1 MTSIMDNPTF
11 QTILAELAARRV
23 VIGSGLV
30 VLAAAWLLPSL
41 FETDNLSHIPI
52 VGKGSKGKRRKYF
65 SSGGAWELYDEG
77 YNKFKNG
84 LFRLATA
91 SLSESIV
98 VSPKYLAELKRLPDD
113 VLSFSGAI
121 NESMQTHYTKVN
133 PDIPALPR
141 IIQKHL
147 TPALGKL
154 NRVISEEVIKA
165 MALELPQTSEWEE
178 VDINKK
184 LLRIVAI
191 ISGRIFV
198 GPELCHDEK
207 YLDVA
212 INYTVDVMIAAY
224 VVGMVPPWMRPWVA
238 PRLPMVKKL
247 QTRIREADEF
257 LRPVVKE
264 RREAMADPSNEMP
277 DDMLQWIIN
286 SQKELKMTDDK
297 EFAELQLGV
306 SMAAIHT
313 TTLTTLNSLFS
324 LAVMPEIVPELQDD
338 IRQAL
343 AESDGDFSSSALQN
357 MKKLDSFL
365 KETMRYYPLAAAS
378 FHRKVLKPFQ
388 LSTGEFIPKG
398 VIIEVPAASISSDDG
413 VFEDAD
419 KFDAL
424 RFYKLRQLKKEQTS
438 GVKAAETVA
447 NSQFVSV
454 SESSLTFGYGR
465 HACPGRFFAAN
476 EIKMI
481 LANLLLH
488 YEIRNPDGV
497 TERHKNIRMGAQL
510 VPDYKKKIMVR
521 KLGQEKA

>member
-23 VIGSGLV
+23 IVGSGLA
-30 VLAAAWLLPSL
+30 VLVAAWILPSL
-41 FETDNLSHIPI
+41 FESDNLSHIPI
-52 VGKGSKGKRRKYF
+52 VGKGGKGKRRKF
-65 SSGGAWELYDEG
+65 FNSGGAWELYDEG
-77 YNKFKNG
+77 YKKVM
-84 LFRLATA
+84 
-91 SLSESIV
+91 SESVV
-98 VSPKYLAELKRLPDD
+98 VSPLYLSELKKLPDD

-121 NESMQTHYTKVN
+121 NESMHVHYTKVD
-133 PDIPALPR
+133 PDVPALPR
-141 IIQKHL
+141 IIKTSL

-154 NRVISEEVIKA
+154 NGVISEEVINA
-165 MALELPQTSEWEE
+165 MALELPQSSEWEE
-178 VDINKK
+178 VDMNKK
-184 LLRIVAI
+184 LLRIVGI

-198 GPELCHDEK
+198 GPELCHDDR

-212 INYTVDVMIAAY
+212 INYTIDVMIAVY

-247 QTRIREADEF
+247 ERRIREADEF

-264 RREAMADPSNEMP
+264 RRAAMSDPNYEVP

-286 SQKELKMTDDK
+286 SQKDLKMSDDK
-297 EFAELQLGV
+297 EIAQLQLGV

-313 TTLTTLNSLFS
+313 TTLTTLNALYS
-324 LAVMPEIVPELQDD
+324 LAVMPELVPELQDD

-343 AESDGDFSSSALQN
+343 AESGGEFSSSALQN

-365 KETMRYYPLAAAS
+365 KENMRCYPLSAAS
-378 FHRKVLKPFQ
+378 FHRKVLKSFH
-388 LSTGEFIPKG
+388 LSTGELIPKG
-398 VIIEVPAASISSDDG
+398 VIIEVPASSISHDNS
-413 VFEDAD
+413 VFEDAE
-419 KFDAL
+419 KFDAM
-424 RFYKLRQLKKEQTS
+424 RFYKLRQSKKDQTS

-447 NSQFVSV
+447 SSQFVSV

-497 TERHKNIRMGAQL
+497 TERHENIRMGAQL

-521 KLGQEKA
+521 KIGQDA